1 MVSKYIMSLNKQY
14 VVSTFGLTY
23 INKVVE
29 VVGIVNYEEALKLDD
44 VKLTALNEKVID
56 SNYEE
61 YFADIEFY
69 KCKLLDDSG
78 NIIILWSDIIDGAK
92 TSVLGEKYNYKV
104 SLELDNSPSSSII
117 SKDTLISE
125 LIVKAQEFNAT
136 LTFTSI
142 SGDSNSLV
150 DIYQERLK
158 EAENVLRSLQSL
170 NILVPTLESIE
181 RNELQTKVNT
191 ILENIDTINERLEII
206 ATGL

>member
-104 SLELDNSPSSSII
+104 SLELDNSPSSSTI

-191 ILENIDTINERLEII
+191 ILEHIDTINERLEII

>member
-1 MVSKYIMSLNKQY
+1 MVSKYIMSLNKRY

-44 VKLTALNEKVID
+44 VKLTALNEKIID

-104 SLELDNSPSSSII
+104 SLELDNSPSSSTI

-125 LIVKAQEFNAT
+125 LIAKAQEFNAT

-170 NILVPTLESIE
+170 NILIPTLESIE

>member
-104 SLELDNSPSSSII
+104 SLELDNSPSSSTI